1 MISDE
6 IDAICL
12 SASVDEIKSYIDR
25 REELGLTVED
35 VFNLI
40 KATKDV
46 KYIDGIISDEE
57 KRKELDLYG
66 ISNLIK
72 ATGDIGYMKSCIER
86 RRELELDPINDV
98 FYLINETGDID
109 YIKQCINQQQELEIN
124 SFYLVKL
131 IKATNDI
138 NYIKSIIENEAKSK
152 NIEIDLSDMVEL
164 IKELGD
170 VDYIKSIVEDKEKQG
185 KIGFHSAHQVVDL
198 IISTKNI
205 EYIKECI
212 NKWKELELPESDVVT
227 LIKSTENI
235 DFMKKCVEERK
246 ELELSPFSVREL
258 IVATRDIDYMK
269 NIIGDKA
276 KKEELKMDSFF
287 VAELIKTTDDIDYI
301 KSCIEIREELGLNL
315 YHTIQLV
322 ETAKYDEWIEN
333 FLQSVETTKASENS
347 RLIHLPNNMTI
358 GIEIES
364 EGENGEAIEK
374 KLTNR
379 IEKDWICKHDG
390 TLIYGA
396 EVTSPVLTGDMK
408 QASASI
414 NKVCN
419 RLQGLRTNNI

>member
-6 IDAICL
+6 INAICL
-12 SASVDEIKSYIDR
+12 LANVDEIKSYIDR
-25 REELGLTVED
+25 REELGLTVEE

-46 KYIDGIISDEE
+46 EYIDSIISDEE
-57 KRKELDLYG
+57 KRRVLDLYG
-66 ISNLIK
+66 ISNLIQ
-72 ATGDIGYMKSCIER
+72 ATGDIDYIKSCIER
-86 RRELELDPINDV
+86 RKELELDPINDV

-138 NYIKSIIENEAKSK
+138 NYIKSIIENEAKSET
-152 NIEIDLSDMVEL
+152 IEIELPDMIEL
-164 IKELGD
+164 IKDLGD
-170 VDYIKSIVEDKEKQG
+170 IDYIKSIVEDKEKQG
-185 KIGFHSAHQVVDL
+185 KIGFHSPHQVVDL

-212 NKWKELELPESDVVT
+212 YKWRELKLPERDVAT
-227 LIKSTENI
+227 LIKSTKDI
-235 DFMKKCVEERK
+235 DFMKKYVEERK
-246 ELELSPFSVREL
+246 ELELSPFSVRDL
-258 IVATRDIDYMK
+258 IVATRDINYMK

-276 KKEELKMDSFF
+276 TREELRLDSFF
-287 VAELIKTTDDIDYI
+287 VSELIKETEDIDYI
-301 KSCIEIREELGLNL
+301 KSCIEVREELGLNL

-322 ETAKYDEWIEN
+322 ETAKCDEWIEN
-333 FLQSVETTKASENS
+333 FLQSIETTKASDNS
-347 RLIHLPNNMTI
+347 RLINLPNDMTI

-364 EGENGEAIEK
+364 EGENCEAIEK

-379 IEKDWICKHDG
+379 IAKDWKCKHDG
-390 TLIYGA
+390 TLMYGA
-396 EVTSPVLTGDMK
+396 EVTSPILTGDMK

-414 NKVCN
+414 RKVCN